1 MSGEL
6 RIEITETSGVVIM
19 KAINPLLVRC
29 REKCISCKKIK
40 DGEKIFFEAL
50 ANRFRLMLKLIRHVE
65 KNNRVVYSQLS
76 TNGTSWKGKEMLLKV
91 D

>member
-1 MSGEL
+1 MFDVERNVS
-6 RIEITETSGVVIM
+6 VV
-19 KAINPLLVRC
+19 
-29 REKCISCKKIK
+29 KKIK

-50 ANRFRLMLKLIRHVE
+50 ANRFRLILKLIRHVE

>member
-29 REKCISCKKIK
+29 REKCISCKK

-50 ANRFRLMLKLIRHVE
+50 ANRFRLILKLIRHVE